1 MKIKDITDYLETIA
15 PLSYQESYDNSGL
28 LVGDKNQTLKG
39 ALITLDVTEEVLDE
53 AIAKKCNLIIAHH
66 PIIFGGLKRLTG
78 RNYVERIVIKAIK
91 SNIALYAI
99 HTNYDNVLNGVNA
112 KIADK
117 LGLTNTQILVP
128 KKQLLRKLQTFVPV
142 GDLERVS
149 AAVFAAGGG
158 NIGNYSQAG
167 FSTSGV
173 GTFKG
178 NEKSKPAIGKANQ
191 LEKVEEMKFETI
203 FPAYLENKIM
213 SALLA
218 AHPYEEV
225 AYDIISLE
233 NKNQQVGSGL
243 IPQLKKPLEIMTF
256 LKSLK
261 KNMKTDCV
269 RYTAPIGR
277 MVQKVAVCGG
287 AGSFLLGDAL
297 AAGADV
303 FVTGDFKYHE
313 FFSAENQLTIADIGH
328 YESEQFT
335 KDLILQHL
343 SEKFPIIAA
352 QISETNTN
360 PIKYL

>member
-99 HTNYDNVLNGVNA
+99 HTNYDNVLSGVNA

-128 KKQLLRKLQTFVPV
+128 KKQLMRKLQTFVPV

-243 IPQLKKPLEIMTF
+243 IGELKKPLKIMTF
-256 LKSLK
+256 LKNLK

>member
-39 ALITLDVTEEVLDE
+39 VLITLDVTEEVLDE

-99 HTNYDNVLNGVNA
+99 HTNYDNVLSGVNA

-243 IPQLKKPLEIMTF
+243 IGELKKPLKIMTF